1 MVLTTMDAIGIILY
15 PMDAIDTILYWV
27 STHDSPFTVI
37 GIIIICDIALT
48 IIVNTTEF
56 ILRQF
61 RKLGNIRGPANGNIL
76 TRLVVFAFA
85 LFFYAFSMILRIVY
99 LLVYVFIVKP
109 VWIVLYIAFFLFLA
123 QAVANTL
130 PKMLQEAYL
139 SIFPPLRR
147 PPIASLVSSMRS
159 MWGILGK
166 EQRRWDWPAWLAEIS
181 QEWSCTPRRVTR
193 KNEWDELM
201 EFIVSSGN
209 RRCMWKPSWCREDE
223 WAGTVQ
229 CGIPLI
235 GPSWKI
241 GGGW

>member
-1 MVLTTMDAIGIILY
+1 MTLTPMDAIAIILY
-15 PMDAIDTILYWV
+15 PTDAIDTILYWV

-37 GIIIICDIALT
+37 AIIIICDIALK

-99 LLVYVFIVKP
+99 LLVYVFIVTP

-123 QAVANTL
+123 QAVVNTL
-130 PKMLQEAYL
+130 PKMLHEAYL

-159 MWGILGK
+159 M
-166 EQRRWDWPAWLAEIS
+166 
-181 QEWSCTPRRVTR
+181 
-193 KNEWDELM
+193 
-201 EFIVSSGN
+201 
-209 RRCMWKPSWCREDE
+209 
-223 WAGTVQ
+223 
-229 CGIPLI
+229 
-235 GPSWKI
+235 
-241 GGGW
+241 